1 MKALKFIGIF
11 LLALLII
18 FIIKGIFFGIFMF
31 VWVLKAI
38 GTAAIVAG
46 LVYLYFKAKK
56 EL

>member
-38 GTAAIVAG
+38 GAAAIVAG
-46 LVYLYFKAKK
+46 IVYLYFKAKRN
-56 EL
+56 L

>member
-31 VWVLKAI
+31 IWVLKAI
-38 GTAAIVAG
+38 FAASVVAG
-46 LVYLYFKAKK
+46 IVYLYFKAKRN
-56 EL
+56 L